1 MTPILP
7 AVASP
12 LKLWWQSR
20 TLWLNVIAAALIALE
35 AQFSLLQPFLPGNV
49 YAWVAVVLT
58 VANSMLR
65 IVTTQALAMQG
76 NQASAEP

>member
-1 MTPILP
+1 MTSVRPVV
-7 AVASP
+7 VAP
-12 LKLWWQSR
+12 VKLWWQSK
-20 TLWLNVIAAALIALE
+20 TLWLNILAAALIALE
-35 AQFSLLQPFLPGNV
+35 TQFSLLQPFLPGNV

-76 NQASAEP
+76 KSSGAE